1 MQTRGFETETALL
14 CEALGVPAGT
24 VSFRSRE
31 PLSTGSVTGFDVTG
45 DDGAHVYY
53 LDTSALPVAQ
63 ETGLALHEEGS
74 DAVTARIWLHPAD
87 PHLPALAPVAFD
99 HAAEALLARLGI
111 AQTAFPEMR
120 AYRPGR
126 RAVLRIATTEGAVWV
141 KVVRPS
147 RTSRIVSA
155 HAAFHAA
162 GVPGPAVRG
171 WAPEGIIILDEAT
184 GTPAPDVAWEPE
196 RLLDEVD
203 GVRERIGAVN
213 LDVPVRG
220 VATRLDWYAARAGVT
235 ATSLVSGIRS
245 LTAERDAGPRGV
257 VHGDLHFGQMFLDDA
272 HRLSAVIDVD
282 TAGHGLLA
290 EDPAAFLAHAA
301 ASATLTHGGS
311 ERRVWAL
318 ADGAMQRW
326 GDDPGVRALTA
337 THLLGHALG
346 AADSGGGDRAARL
359 LRVAEA
365 ILRGEAP
372 SVGENPDAQ
381 P

>member
-1 MQTRGFETETALL
+1 MRTSGFESETALV
-14 CEALGVPAGT
+14 CEALGVPAEA
-24 VSFRSRE
+24 VAFRSPE

-45 DDGAHVYY
+45 ADGTHIYY

-111 AQTAFPEMR
+111 AQTGFPEMW

-126 RAVLRIATTEGAVWV
+126 RAVLRIATIDGAVWV
-141 KVVRPS
+141 KVVRPG
-147 RTSRIVSA
+147 RTARIVSA
-155 HAAFHAA
+155 HAAFRAA

-171 WAPEGIIILDEAT
+171 WAPEGIIVLDEAA

-203 GVRERIGAVN
+203 AVRERIGAVD

-220 VATRLDWYAARAGVT
+220 VATRLDWYAARAGTV
-235 ATSLVSGIRS
+235 ADAVVVGIRA
-245 LTAERDAGPRGV
+245 LTAERDAGPRGI

-272 HRLSAVIDVD
+272 HRLSGVIDVD
-282 TAGHGLLA
+282 TAGQGLLA
-290 EDPAAFLAHAA
+290 EDPAAFLSHAA
-301 ASATLTHGGS
+301 ASATLTHGGP
-311 ERRVWAL
+311 ERRVWTL
-318 ADGAMQRW
+318 ADGAMRRW
-326 GDDPGVRALTA
+326 GDDPGVRALAA

-346 AADSGGGDRAARL
+346 AADAGGEDRAARL
-359 LRVAEA
+359 LRAAES
-365 ILRGEAP
+365 ILRGEVP
-372 SVGENPDAQ
+372 SAAEHPAEE